1 MERVG
6 GNLEDIDVS
15 AIAATEAGS
24 TVTEGGQQAQ
34 TAAQTLVA
42 ESEDVINT
50 LSTNINTM
58 ADTVRTQVTTTQST
72 IEGGDVDG
80 NSAMAARAAATELTG
95 QVDTVVN
102 AANDSVMQ
110 IRTYLMNEVTRFQ
123 SDVIGDLQAIMSNV
137 DLAFQDLSAA
147 QTRLRENL
155 DLADQSIRM
164 P

>member
-80 NSAMAARAAATELTG
+80 NSAMAARAAAAELTG

>member
-1 MERVG
+1 
-6 GNLEDIDVS
+6 
-15 AIAATEAGS
+15 
-24 TVTEGGQQAQ
+24 
-34 TAAQTLVA
+34 
-42 ESEDVINT
+42 
-50 LSTNINTM
+50 
-58 ADTVRTQVTTTQST
+58 
-72 IEGGDVDG
+72 
-80 NSAMAARAAATELTG
+80 
-95 QVDTVVN
+95 
-102 AANDSVMQ
+102 MQ

>member
-80 NSAMAARAAATELTG
+80 NSAMAARAAAAELTG

-102 AANDSVMQ
+102 AANDSVTQ

>member
-1 MERVG
+1 MARVG
-6 GNLEDIDVS
+6 GNLEDIDVG
-15 AIAATEAGS
+15 AIAAAEAGS
-24 TVTEGGQQAQ
+24 TMTEGGQQAQ

-42 ESEDVINT
+42 EVEDVVTT

-80 NSAMAARAAATELTG
+80 NSAAAARAAAAELTG

-102 AANDSVMQ
+102 AANNSVVQ
-110 IRTYLMNEVTRFQ
+110 IRSYLMNEVTRFQ
-123 SDVIGDLQAIMSNV
+123 SDVIGDLQVIMSNV

>member
-1 MERVG
+1 MARVG
-6 GNLEDIDVS
+6 GNLEDIDLGAV
-15 AIAATEAGS
+15 AASTAGS

-42 ESEDVINT
+42 EVEDVVTT
-50 LSTNINTM
+50 LTTNINTM